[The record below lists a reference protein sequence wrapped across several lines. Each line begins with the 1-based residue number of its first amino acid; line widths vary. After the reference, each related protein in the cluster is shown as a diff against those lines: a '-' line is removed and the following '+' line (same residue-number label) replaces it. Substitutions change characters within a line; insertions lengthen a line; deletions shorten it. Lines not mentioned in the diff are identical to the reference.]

1 MGTLCWSKHICYIPF
16 CTIIAND
23 NNKLKK
29 FWKYIFNAVFHA
41 ESEYVISFYVRSLV
55 NVLYG
60 RMGDRIL
67 EILYWENFGNMS
79 KWDIMMTLTYELYV
93 WKNKQFQ
100 MIFFVYKWITYKK
113 YILFFWDIMLKLTY
127 TLLWWNIANDN
138 SKLKK
143 IKKIHFQCSFLCWI
157 WICN

>member
-1 MGTLCWSKHICYIPF
+1 LYKTICKCAVWQGGDGFLGTLCWSKHICYIPF
-16 CTIIAND
+16 CTVIAND

-41 ESEYVISFYVRSLV
+41 GSEYVISFYVRSLV

-79 KWDIMMTLTYELYV
+79 KWDIMTTLTYELYV

-113 YILFFWDIMLKLTY
+113 IYIVFLGHY
-127 TLLWWNIANDN
+127 AEANIY
-138 SKLKK
+138 
-143 IKKIHFQCSFLCWI
+143 SFMMKYNKW
-157 WICN
+157 